1 MHTGQMPRIPVDDD
15 ASTGTGDWYLVVFYE
30 KPGGGEG
37 WVTGT
42 YSDEYRRVD
51 GEWKFAAVENE
62 SHHDSGAGSP
72 HIPGA
77 NAPKS
82 AVPRQLT
89 GSSTRP
95 WSSSDRAGRVDRTPS
110 DTVRRTT

>member
-1 MHTGQMPRIPVDDD
+1 
-15 ASTGTGDWYLVVFYE
+15 
-30 KPGGGEG
+30 
-37 WVTGT
+37 VTGT

-95 WSSSDRAGRVDRTPS
+95 WSSSDRACRVDRTPS